1 MRFATRSRSERLT
14 QTCRC
19 PGEPACHYPHSVYRR
34 AAVPE
39 MVAGHATP
47 KQTET
52 YDRDQVEAF
61 RRTMKTRANYR
72 PKNEP

>member
-1 MRFATRSRSERLT
+1 
-14 QTCRC
+14 
-19 PGEPACHYPHSVYRR
+19 
-34 AAVPE
+34 